1 MMPNQPIRFQSIVL
15 QPHRIQFVIDE
26 LPAIIVCAAGWIYG
40 GMEGRPFTAFA
51 VWVAVL
57 LSLVLLYR
65 LIYLRRTRYY
75 IGSEQ
80 IISKHGV
87 LSRKTDY
94 MEQYRIVDFVEHQS
108 FMQQL
113 CGLKT
118 VRIFSTDRNTP
129 RLDLVGIRRNL
140 DVVRL
145 IRERVE
151 YNKRKREFMRLRI
164 TNQHIIAVLVALLA
178 GLLPQAAKA
187 QIAASNPLEWMA
199 LAEGNEVINGQIEK
213 QIKGQTQTALLQNS
227 IAAEFNRI
235 HKWEKQYNSYLKT
248 ASGYASSLK
257 ACTHLYNDGVRIFIT
272 LGKLGKAIQNN
283 PQGIIAGMSMNN
295 LYIETATEL
304 VSVFTLLN
312 EAVAKGGNENML
324 TGAERSKTLWALNDK
339 LSAFS
344 RKLHLLYLSIRYYTL
359 NDLWNNV
366 TAGMLDRNNG
376 EAARMAMSRWRRAA
390 ALVR

>member
-57 LSLVLLYR
+57 LSFVLLYR

-108 FMQQL
+108 CMQQL

-129 RLDLVGIRRNL
+129 QLDLVGIRRNL

-151 YNKRKREFMRLRI
+151 YNKLKKGIYEI
-164 TNQHIIAVLVALLA
+164 TNH
-178 GLLPQAAKA
+178 
-187 QIAASNPLEWMA
+187 
-199 LAEGNEVINGQIEK
+199 
-213 QIKGQTQTALLQNS
+213 
-227 IAAEFNRI
+227 
-235 HKWEKQYNSYLKT
+235 
-248 ASGYASSLK
+248 
-257 ACTHLYNDGVRIFIT
+257 
-272 LGKLGKAIQNN
+272 
-283 PQGIIAGMSMNN
+283 
-295 LYIETATEL
+295 
-304 VSVFTLLN
+304 
-312 EAVAKGGNENML
+312 
-324 TGAERSKTLWALNDK
+324 
-339 LSAFS
+339 
-344 RKLHLLYLSIRYYTL
+344 
-359 NDLWNNV
+359 
-366 TAGMLDRNNG
+366 
-376 EAARMAMSRWRRAA
+376 
-390 ALVR
+390 

>member
-65 LIYLRRTRYY
+65 LIYQRRTRYY

-129 RLDLVGIRRNL
+129 QLDLVGIRRNL

-151 YNKRKREFMRLRI
+151 YNKLKKGIYEI
-164 TNQHIIAVLVALLA
+164 TNH
-178 GLLPQAAKA
+178 
-187 QIAASNPLEWMA
+187 
-199 LAEGNEVINGQIEK
+199 
-213 QIKGQTQTALLQNS
+213 
-227 IAAEFNRI
+227 
-235 HKWEKQYNSYLKT
+235 
-248 ASGYASSLK
+248 
-257 ACTHLYNDGVRIFIT
+257 
-272 LGKLGKAIQNN
+272 
-283 PQGIIAGMSMNN
+283 
-295 LYIETATEL
+295 
-304 VSVFTLLN
+304 
-312 EAVAKGGNENML
+312 
-324 TGAERSKTLWALNDK
+324 
-339 LSAFS
+339 
-344 RKLHLLYLSIRYYTL
+344 
-359 NDLWNNV
+359 
-366 TAGMLDRNNG
+366 
-376 EAARMAMSRWRRAA
+376 
-390 ALVR
+390 

>member
-1 MMPNQPIRFQSIVL
+1 MPNQSIRFQSIVL

-26 LPAIIVCAAGWIYG
+26 LPSIIVCAAGWIYG

-129 RLDLVGIRRNL
+129 QLDLVGIRRNL

-151 YNKRKREFMRLRI
+151 YNKLKREFMRLRI

-199 LAEGNEVINGQIEK
+199 LAEGNEVINSQIEK

-272 LGKLGKAIQNN
+272 LGKLGKAIRNN